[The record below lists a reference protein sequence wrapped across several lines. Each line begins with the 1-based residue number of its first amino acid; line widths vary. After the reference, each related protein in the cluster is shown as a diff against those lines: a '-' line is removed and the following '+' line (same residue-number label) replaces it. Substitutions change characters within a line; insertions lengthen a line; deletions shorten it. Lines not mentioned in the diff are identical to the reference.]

1 MSTLFLYTNYNKY
14 VFNIYMLKYLMT
26 SDLVNGHKIMNL
38 GLLQTGI
45 QNNNSP

>member
-14 VFNIYMLKYLMT
+14 VLNIYMFKYLMT